1 MFPMTDNDK
10 QNISNK
16 KLLFQYA
23 GMGAQIFAGLI
34 IAVAV
39 GYWLD
44 KKVKFSFP
52 FLIWLLPLITIIAMI
67 LKTVKDTSKK
77 Q

>member
-1 MFPMTDNDK
+1 MTDSDK
-10 QNISNK
+10 KNTSNK
-16 KLLFQYA
+16 NLLFQYA
-23 GMGAQIFAGLI
+23 SLGTQIFAGLI

-52 FLIWLLPLITIIAMI
+52 FFIWLLPLITIIAMI

>member
-1 MFPMTDNDK
+1 MTDNDK
-10 QNISNK
+10 KNISNK
-16 KLLFQYA
+16 KLLYQYA
-23 GMGAQIFAGLI
+23 GMGAQILAGLI
-34 IAVAV
+34 ITVAV

-44 KKVKFSFP
+44 GKVKFSFP
-52 FLIWLLPLITIIAMI
+52 IFIWLLPLIVIISMI

>member
-1 MFPMTDNDK
+1 MFLMTDNDK
-10 QNISNK
+10 KNISNK
-16 KLLFQYA
+16 NLLFQYA

-52 FLIWLLPLITIIAMI
+52 FFIWLLPIDNYNCMI